1 MKSIKTFEKYNR
13 KLSYDDLEEEKSY
26 MISKGDA
33 MIWNRHG
40 NKCTGFY
47 LRQKPFEVMY
57 IHDDRI
63 VINYDNEIFSIKDDY
78 DLEFIE
84 L

>member
-1 MKSIKTFEKYNR
+1 MKCIKTFVKYNR